1 MSMSDNQLPTHIYV
15 GTYTKTL
22 PQVPANSEGIYLYRL
37 DPESGALGLVRV
49 TPGVVNPSYLALSPD
64 QRFLYAVNEVLE
76 LDGQVGGGISAFAVN
91 PANGELTFINRQ
103 STQGGDPCHLSVDDS
118 GRWVGVANYT
128 GGSVALFAANGEG
141 GLGPASDFH
150 QHAGGSILPRQT
162 EPHAHSINLDPANR
176 FALVCDLGLDQVLT
190 YELDRNNG
198 KLVRKGAVSVSP
210 GSGPRHFAFHPNGR
224 NTYVI
229 NEIAST
235 ITALTYDAATGHLTA
250 GQTVSTL
257 PADFVG
263 ENSTADIH
271 VHPNGKFV
279 YGSNRGHDSIAIF
292 AIDEASGDLT
302 AVGHESTRGRT
313 PRNFAIDPTGQF
325 LFAAN
330 QNTANVATFRIDPE
344 RGTLSFAAESS
355 VPTPV
360 CLKFAWL

>member
-1 MSMSDNQLPTHIYV
+1 MSDNQLPTHIYV

-224 NTYVI
+224 NAYVI